1 MTSALRRHGRVQCKG
16 CPWKR
21 STVPARDIPTYDE
34 QKHRDLEC
42 TIAAPADAQAL
53 LDMLDARGDDVRAFG
68 LRAMACHESPVGRE
82 TLCVGWVM
90 HQLGPG
96 NNLLLRFIARDGRF
110 RGYRTV
116 GEQCESLEETIT
128 RERGT
133 K

>member
-1 MTSALRRHGRVQCKG
+1 MRSARQPGERRNQCKA

-34 QKHRDLEC
+34 AKHRDLAC
-42 TIAAPADAQAL
+42 TIAVPADAPAL
-53 LDMLDARGDDVRAFG
+53 LVALARGES

-82 TLCVGWVM
+82 ELCVGWVM

-96 NNLLLRFIARDGRF
+96 NNLMLRFIGLDGRF
-110 RGYRTV
+110 DRYRTV

-128 RERGT
+128 RERGDE
-133 K
+133 

>member
-1 MTSALRRHGRVQCKG
+1 MTTASMRHGRVQCKA

-34 QKHRDLEC
+34 QKHRALDC
-42 TIAAPADAQAL
+42 TIAQPADAQAL
-53 LDMLDARGDDVRAFG
+53 LDMLDARGADVRALG
-68 LRAMACHESPVGRE
+68 MRAMACHESPVGGE

-96 NNLLLRFIARDGRF
+96 NNLLLRFIARDGQF
-110 RGYRTV
+110 RGWRTV
-116 GEQCESLEETIT
+116 GDQCASLEETIT

-133 K
+133 E